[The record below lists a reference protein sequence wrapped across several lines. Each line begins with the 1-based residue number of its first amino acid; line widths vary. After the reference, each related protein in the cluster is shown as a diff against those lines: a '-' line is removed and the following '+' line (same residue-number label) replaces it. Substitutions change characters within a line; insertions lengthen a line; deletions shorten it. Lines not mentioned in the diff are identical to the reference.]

1 MAASQEEADDGRV
14 FDALSPSW
22 RRLVLTV
29 LTAAVS
35 LAIVAI
41 ATSVYRF
48 ASDPVD
54 PAPRDSPGPVLLVPG
69 YGGDTATLEL
79 LASALRRQ
87 GHDTTVVALAG
98 NGTADLRE
106 EARLLGA
113 AANHVLAQTGADSV
127 DVVGYSAG
135 GVVARLWVRDYGG
148 ADLARRVVTLGAPQ
162 HGTTVAGFAS
172 EVVPTQCPTACRQLA
187 PDSDLLRGLNAG
199 DETPGGPR
207 FISIWTT
214 TDDVVQPPDSA
225 RLAGA
230 LNITV
235 QSICPGSQLEHGDL
249 PNNPT
254 VIRVVAA
261 ELSARLPFVPA
272 KQHCKQLSS

>member
-1 MAASQEEADDGRV
+1 V
-14 FDALSPSW
+14 FDTLSPSR

-29 LTAAVS
+29 LAAAVS
-35 LAIVAI
+35 LAMVAI
-41 ATSVYRF
+41 ATIVYRF
-48 ASDPVD
+48 ASDSVD
-54 PAPRDSPGPVLLVPG
+54 PVPQDSPGPVLLVPG

-79 LASALRRQ
+79 LASVLRTQ
-87 GHDTTVVALAG
+87 GHDATVVALAG
-98 NGTADLRE
+98 NGTGDLRE

-113 AANHVLAQTGADSV
+113 AAGRVLARTGADSV

-148 ADLARRVVTLGAPQ
+148 ADLARRVVTLGSPQ

-172 EVVPTQCPTACRQLA
+172 EVVPAQCPTACQQLA

-207 FISIWTT
+207 FISIWTKA
-214 TDDVVQPPDSA
+214 DDVVQPPESA

-249 PNNPT
+249 PTSPT

-261 ELSARLPFVPA
+261 ELSARPPFVPS
-272 KQHCKQLSS
+272 KQDCKQLSS